1 MTAFVVVPSLEIE
14 CVEKRGIDQVPA
26 EDSLVSCALCDHE
39 LGILRGDCTG
49 FAITGIPA
57 HLSRIE
63 YHFREFQTRF
73 LDAMSRRGHEL
84 QGSQLQIHGP
94 FPSYDFVHQMVDIND
109 SRLKDAKKQDRNG
122 DEHPE
127 LSLPVVFERLENGF
141 RDYVF
146 RGMFLKQAQFTEV
159 IVNDD

>member
-1 MTAFVVVPSLEIE
+1 MTAFVVVPSLELQ
-14 CVEKRGIDQVPA
+14 CVERRGIDQVPA
-26 EDSLVSCALCDHE
+26 EYARVGCRLCDHE
-39 LGILRGDCTG
+39 LGILRGDCSG

-57 HLSRIE
+57 HLSKTE
-63 YHFREFQTRF
+63 LHFREFQTRF
-73 LDAMSRRGHEL
+73 LNAMTERGFDLESVL
-84 QGSQLQIHGP
+84 QVHGP
-94 FPSYDFVHQMVDIND
+94 FPSYDLLSQMVDIND
-109 SRLKDAKKQDRNG
+109 SRLKDSQKRDKNG

-127 LSLPVVFERLENGF
+127 LSLPVVFERQENGF